1 MMVMM
6 ITTTMTMMVMDQFE
20 DLGVGLGFVQAFKID
35 LKSYCICEHGSKLHP
50 AQSTRWNIIATSCT
64 MNFSFRQVLPILVM
78 YPPPHPTPLFSFG
91 KYSNFCT
98 RFL

>member
-6 ITTTMTMMVMDQFE
+6 ITTTMMMMVMDQFE

-64 MNFSFRQVLPILVM
+64 MNF
-78 YPPPHPTPLFSFG
+78 FS
-91 KYSNFCT
+91 K
-98 RFL
+98 RFFQFL